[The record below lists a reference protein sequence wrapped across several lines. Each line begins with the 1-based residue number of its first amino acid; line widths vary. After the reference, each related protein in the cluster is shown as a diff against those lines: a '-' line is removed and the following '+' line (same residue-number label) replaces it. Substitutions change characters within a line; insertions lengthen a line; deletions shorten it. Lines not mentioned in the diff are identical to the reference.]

1 MRNYFSTILILT
13 SFLFP
18 INAFAGGFLIL
29 NQYAEAGALGLA
41 YTARVNNPSA
51 VLYNPAAINQLE
63 GMQCSMNSTF
73 ITYRSEFHSYQT
85 GKTTAQ
91 DDHLFI
97 LPSFYL
103 TKKINDQWSVGIG
116 SFSHFGLTSDWPSDW
131 EGRYLATFAQLRSF
145 FVNPVVSYQMTPKLS
160 IAAGINGIYSDVL
173 QRKNINLMPLPDG
186 RARFKGNDLGWGYN
200 LALLYR
206 ITDKLKF
213 GLSYR
218 SQIDMH
224 YEGDIKFHV
233 PRFIKDLVPEGG
245 ASLDIDLPSFLSAG
259 FCYTV
264 LEKWIFEFDVIWT
277 GWSSYDKLALK
288 FDKPVPKIMEK
299 SAAPIIRDYKN
310 VYDFCL
316 GVSYQATPCLTL
328 RAGYLFDPSPVP
340 EENVDPILPDSDKNI
355 YTIGMGYKRGS
366 MTVDLANYLVF
377 YRGIDVRRNRDGLNG
392 KYETFVNM
400 IGVSIS
406 FAL

>member
-1 MRNYFSTILILT
+1 MRTCSLAILILT
-13 SFLFP
+13 FFLFP
-18 INAFAGGFLIL
+18 TNSFAGGFLIL
-29 NQYAEAGALGLA
+29 NQSAEAGALGLA
-41 YTARVNNPSA
+41 YTARVQNPSA

-63 GMQCSMNSTF
+63 GMQCLTNSTI
-73 ITYRSEFHSYQT
+73 ITYRSKFHSTQT

-91 DDHLFI
+91 DDHVFI
-97 LPSFYL
+97 LPSFYI
-103 TKKINDQWSVGIG
+103 TKKINDQWSVGVG
-116 SFSHFGLTSDWPSDW
+116 SFSHFGLTSDWPNNW

-145 FVNPVVSYQMTPKLS
+145 FINPVASYQITPKLS
-160 IAAGINGIYSDVL
+160 LAAGINGVYSDVL

-186 RARFKGNDLGWGYN
+186 RARFKGRDLGWGYN

-218 SQIDMH
+218 SKVAMH

-233 PRFIKDLVPEGG
+233 PRFLKEIVPEGG
-245 ASLDIDLPSFLSAG
+245 ASLNIDLPSFLSVG
-259 FCYTV
+259 FCYTIF
-264 LEKWIFEFDVIWT
+264 EKWIFEFDLIWT

-288 FDKPVPKIMEK
+288 YNKSVPKIMEK
-299 SAAPIIRDYKN
+299 STAPIIRDYKN

-316 GVSYQATPCLTL
+316 GISYQATPCLTW

-377 YRGIDVRRNRDGLNG
+377 YKGINVRRNRDGLNG

-400 IGVSIS
+400 VGVSIS
-406 FAL
+406 FVL